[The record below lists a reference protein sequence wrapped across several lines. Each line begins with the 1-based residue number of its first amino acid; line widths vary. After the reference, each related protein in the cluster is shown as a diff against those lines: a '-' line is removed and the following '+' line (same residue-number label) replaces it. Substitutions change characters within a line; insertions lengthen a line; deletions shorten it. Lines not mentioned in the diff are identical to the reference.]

1 MFGGRL
7 DVLVNNAG
15 ANWAAPLEAYPPA
28 AFAKVVGLNLAA
40 PFLLAQTMLPFLSAA
55 ASPGNP
61 SRIINIG
68 SIEGLKVSSFETYAY
83 GASKSGLHH
92 LTKMLAN
99 KLGPRH
105 ITVNAIAPGT
115 FQSKMM
121 RATIQKFGDELVS
134 NVPLG
139 RLGSEEDMAGTS
151 LWLSSRGGA
160 FVTGSVIVVD
170 GGFTVFS
177 SKL

>member
-1 MFGGRL
+1 
-7 DVLVNNAG
+7 
-15 ANWAAPLEAYPPA
+15 
-28 AFAKVVGLNLAA
+28 
-40 PFLLAQTMLPFLSAA
+40 
-55 ASPGNP
+55 
-61 SRIINIG
+61 
-68 SIEGLKVSSFETYAY
+68 
-83 GASKSGLHH
+83 
-92 LTKMLAN
+92 
-99 KLGPRH
+99 
-105 ITVNAIAPGT
+105 
-115 FQSKMM
+115 M